1 MISFTSYN
9 KSGLRIATFF
19 GFAVSLISILISIVY
34 FVLKILFWNK
44 FVIGT
49 APILIGVFFL
59 GGLQLFFIGLLGE
72 YIMNMN
78 LRIMNRPL
86 VIEEERINFDENKKD
101 EQEN

>member
-1 MISFTSYN
+1 M
-9 KSGLRIATFF
+9 
-19 GFAVSLISILISIVY
+19 Y
-34 FVLKILFWNK
+34 FILKILFWNK
-44 FVIGT
+44 FIIGT

-86 VIEEERINFDENKKD
+86 VIEEERINFTEDKQGE
-101 EQEN
+101 

>member
-1 MISFTSYN
+1 MS
-9 KSGLRIATFF
+9 
-19 GFAVSLISILISIVY
+19 VISILISIIY
-34 FVLKILFWNK
+34 FILKILFWDK

-86 VIEEERINFDENKKD
+86 VIEEERINFTEDKQGE
-101 EQEN
+101 